1 MAPKLA
7 ALILFTFFSTVIAG
21 QEGKPGVSGIVVD
34 SMKTPVSLAIVTLK
48 QNGKIATTAYTNT
61 HGQFLLK
68 ADTGRYLLVVTHLSF
83 LQAQS
88 DVHIRSAEERM
99 DTIVLSKSANVLQS
113 VTVTARKAL
122 IELKDDRVVYNA
134 ENDPSSRTGFAT
146 DILRR
151 TPMVTVDGDGNVQLN
166 GQSNF
171 KILLNGRETSMFALN
186 AKDALKNFPGAL
198 ITQVEVITAPSAK
211 YDAEGVG
218 GIINIITKKRVTGYN
233 GSVNSLFTTRTNYN
247 ESISVNA
254 KTGRLGMTVFAATSG
269 RLEDIQG
276 RSLSVTTA
284 KIPSAFTYR
293 SLDGESWRN
302 NRSVRGNL
310 ELVYDID
317 SFKVV
322 SVYGHAIRNQSV
334 GRFSQTLHT
343 QFAPTAS
350 ATGLITQDNQ
360 YTAPASGFGADYIQ
374 KFAGK
379 PGRELSFR
387 VNGQLSTS
395 SGSSSSEQQGGSG
408 VSQQRYVSNESKV
421 TNSEYT
427 LQGDYILPLKN
438 GHNFETG
445 VKMILREASSDFTS
459 FVKYR
464 PADFYVADLN
474 NSDRFHYTQ
483 DVFGLYASL
492 SLQMKKG
499 SARMGLR
506 LEHTKVNGDFETSGT
521 VVDQRY
527 TNLVPNLLITHRI
540 HPGFTLSGS
549 YNMRLQRPSISNL
562 NPLINNND
570 SLNISFGNP
579 GLSPQ
584 VLHSISFQARASRG
598 SRFVAVT
605 LNGSYTNN
613 MIVQY
618 ALFDPATGVTAITS
632 ANLGRERMA
641 ALLAV
646 FGTPVSTKVNI
657 SISTQLRH
665 NQIENRTNLLQHSEG
680 FSGSMV
686 ANCWYKAGTRFS
698 IFSSAGFVRGP
709 YQLVGT
715 PSVQPYYQ
723 VDLTHSFFREKL
735 MVTMSLNNLHYNWLV
750 METVTEDPTFRTVT
764 TNRNPYSVI
773 NFGATFRFGKL
784 KENVSKKK
792 GVNNDDLL

>member
-1 MAPKLA
+1 MARKLSSFILLAFLYTVVA
-7 ALILFTFFSTVIAG
+7 AQGGRV
-21 QEGKPGVSGIVVD
+21 GVSGIIID
-34 SMKTPVSLAIVTLK
+34 SMKTPVSLATVALK
-48 QNGKIATTAYTNT
+48 QNGKITTTVYTNAR
-61 HGQFLLK
+61 GQFLLK
-68 ADTGRYLLVVTHLSF
+68 VDTGRYLLLVTHVSF
-83 LQAQS
+83 LQVQS
-88 DVHIRSAEERM
+88 GIHIRAGEEVI
-99 DTIVLSKSANVLQS
+99 DTIVLSKSANILQN
-113 VTVTARKAL
+113 VTVTGRKAL
-122 IELKDDRVVYNA
+122 IELKDDRIVYNA

-198 ITQVEVITAPSAK
+198 ITQVEVITSPSAK

-233 GSVNSLFTTRTNYN
+233 GSVNTLFTTRTNYN

-254 KTGRLGMTVFAATSG
+254 KTGRLGMSVFAATSG
-269 RLEDIQG
+269 RVDDIPG

-284 KIPSAFTYR
+284 KIPSAFIYR

-317 SFKVV
+317 SFRVV
-322 SVYGHAIRNQSV
+322 SVYGQASRNQIV
-334 GRFSQTLHT
+334 NRFSQTLHT
-343 QFAPTAS
+343 QFTSTTSVA
-350 ATGLITQDNQ
+350 GLITQDNQ

-387 VNGQLSTS
+387 VNGQFNTLSG
-395 SGSSSSEQQGGSG
+395 GSRSEQQGG
-408 VSQQRYVSNESKV
+408 SQQRYVSNESRV
-421 TNSEYT
+421 GNSEYT
-427 LQGDYILPLKN
+427 LQGDYVLPLKG
-438 GHNFETG
+438 GHHFETG
-445 VKMILREASSDFTS
+445 VKTILREAWSDYTS

-464 PADFYVADLN
+464 PSDLYAPDPN
-474 NSDRFHYTQ
+474 NSDRFHYKL
-483 DVFGLYASL
+483 DVFSLYTSL

-521 VVDQRY
+521 TVAQRY
-527 TNLVPNLLITHRI
+527 TNLVPNVLVTRRLT
-540 HPGFTLSGS
+540 PGFTLSGS
-549 YNMRLQRPSISNL
+549 YNMRLQRPSIANL
-562 NPLINNND
+562 NPLVNNND

-579 GLSPQ
+579 GLGPQ
-584 VLHSISFQARASRG
+584 VLHGVSFQARVSRG
-598 SRFVAVT
+598 NRFVVVA

-618 ALFDPATGVTAITS
+618 VFFDPATGVTSITS

-641 ALLAV
+641 ALLV
-646 FGTPVSTKVNI
+646 NLGTPVSAKVNI
-657 SISTQLRH
+657 SISTQLRY
-665 NQIENRTNLLQHSEG
+665 NQIENRTNLLQRSEG

-686 ANCWYKAGTRFS
+686 ANCWYKASTRFS
-698 IFSSAGFVRGP
+698 VFSSAGFVRGP

-715 PSVQPYYQ
+715 ASAQPYYQ
-723 VDLTHSFFREKL
+723 VDLTHSFFGEKL
-735 MVTMSLNNLHYNWLV
+735 MLTMSLNNLHYNWLV
-750 METVTEDPTFRTVT
+750 MQVVTEDPTFRTVT
-764 TNRNPYSVI
+764 TNRNPYSVV